1 MGCDTAVVVMTAR
14 GPDRII
20 QEGGSQA
27 WVLNPKNAMK
37 HRYLVTVQNR
47 HNGQWG
53 GATEPHGTAF
63 LIGKI
68 SDVVPSPE
76 PKSKGR
82 YLVKISDYA
91 RIDVQCK
98 WRGSNPVRY
107 LNIKDEFGIDPD
119 SLEFFPVPTPGD
131 THFAEIEDAP
141 HEDYVES
148 SEVIML
154 TLAQAKAGLAANF
167 GINVD
172 QIEIIIKA

>member
-1 MGCDTAVVVMTAR
+1 MGSDTAVVVMTAR
-14 GPDRII
+14 GLDRII

-27 WVLNPKNAMK
+27 WVLNPRNAAKN
-37 HRYLVTVQNR
+37 RYLITVQNR

-68 SDVVPSPE
+68 SEVVPSPE

-82 YLVKISDYA
+82 FLVKISEYA
-91 RIDVQCK
+91 RISVHCK

-107 LNIKDEFGIDPD
+107 LDVHKEFGIDPETLD
-119 SLEFFPVPTPGD
+119 FLPVPPASGVYLGTV
-131 THFAEIEDAP
+131 EDAP
-141 HEDYVES
+141 LEDDVES
-148 SEVIML
+148 SEVLML
-154 TLAQAKAGLAANF
+154 TIAQAKAGLAANL
-167 GINVD
+167 GVSED